1 MKKQAPTLCG
11 RLLVMYI
18 YSRMSLQFEHNAR
31 HGGQSDAPDPEEPWQ
46 HAGEKI
52 VHRKPH
58 IIVMGDVKQERERME
73 IGEEMQTK
81 QRVRYRDIIE
91 IS

>member
-1 MKKQAPTLCG
+1 ME
-11 RLLVMYI
+11 RLRKPQLSCFPPESKVRPQRI
-18 YSRMSLQFEHNAR
+18 KSRTATA
-31 HGGQSDAPDPEEPWQ
+31 APDPEEPWQ

-58 IIVMGDVKQERERME
+58 IIVMGDVKQERKRME
-73 IGEEMQTK
+73 IEEEMQTK
-81 QRVRYRDIIE
+81 QRVRYKDIIE

>member
-1 MKKQAPTLCG
+1 MPAADQKQ
-11 RLLVMYI
+11 
-18 YSRMSLQFEHNAR
+18 NR

-58 IIVMGDVKQERERME
+58 IIVMGDVKT
-73 IGEEMQTK
+73 GEGANGD
-81 QRVRYRDIIE
+81 RGRDANKAAGKLHGIR

>member
-31 HGGQSDAPDPEEPWQ
+31 HGGQSDKNDGVDLLQGLEL
-46 HAGEKI
+46 
-52 VHRKPH
+52 
-58 IIVMGDVKQERERME
+58 
-73 IGEEMQTK
+73 
-81 QRVRYRDIIE
+81 
-91 IS
+91 